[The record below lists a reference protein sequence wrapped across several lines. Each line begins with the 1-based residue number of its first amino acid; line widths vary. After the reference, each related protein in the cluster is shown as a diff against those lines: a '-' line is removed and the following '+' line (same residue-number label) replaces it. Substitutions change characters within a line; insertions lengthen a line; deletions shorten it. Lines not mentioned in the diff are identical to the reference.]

1 MLVKRIYASWPAEDP
16 NSAEIIKELSELP
29 DKWLKD
35 RKNHWERC
43 TFMPPVVTNFVFDE
57 NKKLTQGIKIASFGI
72 PEYCFDSFKPY
83 IRDVGAVMSK
93 YGYFG
98 KSDDA
103 SLIDKLFGV
112 AFADM
117 AGWPSDKSD

>member
-43 TFMPPVVTNFVFDE
+43 T
-57 NKKLTQGIKIASFGI
+57 
-72 PEYCFDSFKPY
+72 
-83 IRDVGAVMSK
+83 
-93 YGYFG
+93 
-98 KSDDA
+98 
-103 SLIDKLFGV
+103 
-112 AFADM
+112 
-117 AGWPSDKSD
+117 